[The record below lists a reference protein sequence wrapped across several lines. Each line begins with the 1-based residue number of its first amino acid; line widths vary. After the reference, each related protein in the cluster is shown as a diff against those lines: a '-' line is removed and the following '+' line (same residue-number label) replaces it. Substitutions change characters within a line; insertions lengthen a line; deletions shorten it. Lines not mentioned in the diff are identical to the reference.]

1 MDYDEIL
8 DRFINNEEI
17 DDEEW
22 KFLCSKIE
30 DKIKNGEYLETFE
43 NRILI
48 EGEYVRWSEET
59 LVITTGRHGWIEELL
74 PIVIGDNYYGLYVW
88 YHDDYGF
95 DYESLGRQVLPKIEK
110 RQVIVEKWVEVKE

>member
-43 NRILI
+43 NKILI

-59 LVITTGRHGWIEELL
+59 LVITTGRHGWIKELL
-74 PIVIGDNYYGLYVW
+74 PVLIGDNYYGLYVW
-88 YHDDYGF
+88 YHDDYGI

-110 RQVIVEKWVEVKE
+110 RQVIVEKWVEVEE